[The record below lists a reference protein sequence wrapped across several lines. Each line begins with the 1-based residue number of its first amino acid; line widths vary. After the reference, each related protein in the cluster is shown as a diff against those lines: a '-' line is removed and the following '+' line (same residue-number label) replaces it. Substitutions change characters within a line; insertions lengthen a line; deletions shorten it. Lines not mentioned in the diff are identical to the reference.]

1 MELVM
6 IISAGLMISAGIYAL
21 LNKNLI
27 KLIIGI
33 MLLGHGAN
41 LIVFMSGGL
50 VSGSPAFVAKGSE
63 TLAPMTSDPLPQAL
77 VLTAIVI
84 GFGMMAFVMILFH
97 RSAAAI
103 GSATTDGFVEKLK

>member
-6 IISAGLMISAGIYAL
+6 IISAGLMMSAGIYAL
-21 LNKNLI
+21 LNKNLLQ
-27 KLIIGI
+27 LIIGI

-50 VSGSPAFVAKGSE
+50 VSGAPAFVAKGSE
-63 TLAPMTSDPLPQAL
+63 QLSAGAADPLPQAL

-84 GFGMMAFVMILFH
+84 GFGMTAFVMILFH
-97 RSAAAI
+97 RSSLVV
-103 GSATTDGFVEKLK
+103 GSVTTDGFVEKVK